1 MCRDAGGGR
10 VGGVEGGD
18 GVGGG
23 EGDGVDGDDEEDD
36 GDGGGDEAG
45 DGVWKDSLRSLD
57 VDEAEDEDEV
67 NELMSDWGSRGV
79 EVRIKLGWL
88 RLVCLFSVGLFMN
101 K

>member
-1 MCRDAGGGR
+1 MICRDAGGERG
-10 VGGVEGGD
+10 

-23 EGDGVDGDDEEDD
+23 EGDGVEVGDEEDD
-36 GDGGGDEAG
+36 GDGGDDEAG
-45 DGVWKDSLRSLD
+45 DGVWKDSLKSLEVD

-67 NELMSDWGSRGV
+67 SELMSDWGGRGV